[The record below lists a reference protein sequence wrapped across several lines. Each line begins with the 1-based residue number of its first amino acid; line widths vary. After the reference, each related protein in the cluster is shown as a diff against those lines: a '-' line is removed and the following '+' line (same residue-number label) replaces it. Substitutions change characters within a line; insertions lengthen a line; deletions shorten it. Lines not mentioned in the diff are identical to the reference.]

1 MKYINRIMLLL
12 VASVSLLT
20 ACQDEMEVGD
30 LLYPVEADDPTPRL
44 YVYTQDLSGYDLDT
58 KFAETPQGVVAPTQ
72 EMTFTVKLSKPVS
85 HDVVVSLVESPE
97 LAAEYNASAEAMPV
111 GTVTFS
117 PETLTIPAGATETS
131 EAVTVT
137 ITNQEAL
144 AALEETGVV
153 AVSFEGDTPDVKTS
167 TTRGAVYWT
176 LTKEFTNVRQGNL
189 EGKTELTSADW
200 TFTYLGVNYWNEMFD
215 GTLGSWNYGYLR
227 MQTGYMQFDFGA
239 PKAIAGFSYVTPQY
253 LTYYRYG
260 FARMQILTSD
270 DGQDWTDQGV
280 ATLPSITAN
289 NQWIDVEFYSP
300 VVAQY
305 YRIVGQQRSDGND
318 VAGNSI
324 YIGEFKVYE

>member
-44 YVYTQDLSGYDLDT
+44 YVYTQDLSGLDLDSR
-58 KFAETPQGVVAPTQ
+58 FAETPHGVVAPFQ
-72 EMTFTVKLSKPVS
+72 ELTFKVKLTKPVS
-85 HDVVVSLVESPE
+85 HDLVVNLKESPE
-97 LAAEYNASAEAMPV
+97 LAAEYNSSVEALPE

-137 ITNQEAL
+137 VTNLDVL
-144 AALEETGVV
+144 AALQETGVI
-153 AVSFEGDTPDVKTS
+153 AISFEGNTTDVKTS

-176 LTKEFTNVRQGNL
+176 LTKEFTNICSGSM
-189 EGKTELTSADW
+189 EGKTEITKDNYTLTASG
-200 TFTYLGVNYWNEMFD
+200 TSYQNEMFD
-215 GTLGSWNYGYLR
+215 NTISSYNYGLLR
-227 MQTGYMQFDFGA
+227 CQTGYLQFDFGA
-239 PKAIAGFSYVTPQY
+239 PKALAGFAYVTPQY

-260 FARMQILTSD
+260 LGRVQILTSD
-270 DGQDWTDQGV
+270 DGATWEDQGV
-280 ATLPSITAN
+280 ATLPTTTAN
-289 NQWIDVEFYSP
+289 QQWIGIQFYSP

-305 YRIVGQQRSDGND
+305 YRFIALETSAGSTTGN
-318 VAGNSI
+318 A